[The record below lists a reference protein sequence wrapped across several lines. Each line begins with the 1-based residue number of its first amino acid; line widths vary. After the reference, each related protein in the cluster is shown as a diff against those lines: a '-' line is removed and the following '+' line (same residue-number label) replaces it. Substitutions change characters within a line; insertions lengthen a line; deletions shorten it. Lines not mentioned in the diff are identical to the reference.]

1 MRGKYFDELKVGDEF
16 VSPRRTI
23 TEADIVLFTSLAGL
37 MNPLFTD
44 EEFAR
49 EKGFGTR
56 IAPGPLTVCFALGL
70 TDEIGYGTAAAALA
84 INNVRFSAPVKPGDT
99 IGVKTTIVNKRESA
113 SRPDRG
119 LISLHH
125 DVYNQRGEQV
135 CTFERT
141 LMFLKQPQ

>member
-70 TDEIGYGTAAAALA
+70 TDEISYGTAAAALA

-99 IGVKTTIVNKRESA
+99 IGVKTTIVDKRESA

-125 DVYNQRGEQV
+125 DVYNQRREQV